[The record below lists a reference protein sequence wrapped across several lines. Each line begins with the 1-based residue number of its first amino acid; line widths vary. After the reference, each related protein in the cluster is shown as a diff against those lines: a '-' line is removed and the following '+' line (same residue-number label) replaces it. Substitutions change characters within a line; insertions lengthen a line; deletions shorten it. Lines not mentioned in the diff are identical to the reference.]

1 VRPGVQQPRI
11 LLRPADGGPVN
22 GWRPDGTGI
31 VSHGDC
37 GGDIQVGDSYS
48 VRFRHPRLPNAV
60 ITRSAYAANDTD
72 RNPGEYFVQ
81 VLTEWLVCTDPE
93 RPGDTETWSD
103 ASHDDWDGTWA
114 SAAEAEADAR
124 DRVASELL
132 SNAYCLD
139 WDGQP
144 FP

>member
-1 VRPGVQQPRI
+1 M
-11 LLRPADGGPVN
+11 N
-22 GWRPDGTGI
+22 GWQPDGTGI
-31 VSHGDC
+31 VSNGDC

-60 ITRSAYAANDTD
+60 ITRSAYAANDAD

-93 RPGDTETWSD
+93 HPGDTETWSD

-124 DRVASELL
+124 DRVTSELL
-132 SNAYCLD
+132 RNAYCLD